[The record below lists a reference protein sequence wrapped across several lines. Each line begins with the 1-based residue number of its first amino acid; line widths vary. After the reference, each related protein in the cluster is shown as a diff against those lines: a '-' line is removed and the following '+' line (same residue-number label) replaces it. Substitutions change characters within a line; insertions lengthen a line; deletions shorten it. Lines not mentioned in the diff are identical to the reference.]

1 MTSVYTT
8 DVYETHNHPF
18 KAPLAGVFFKGLRKH
33 SSHAAHIYLPHVP
46 ERNREV
52 DQMFPVSSPI
62 LESKLLLMSLKYMVY
77 PKQNAAKKEATE
89 RESIF
94 FFLLLHFKQK
104 CLIFGS
110 HG

>member
-89 RESIF
+89 REH
-94 FFLLLHFKQK
+94 FLLPPPPL
-104 CLIFGS
+104 
-110 HG
+110 

>member
-18 KAPLAGVFFKGLRKH
+18 KARLVCVFSGLWET
-33 SSHAAHIYLPHVP
+33 HIYLPSVP

-62 LESKLLLMSLKYMVY
+62 LESKLLLMFLKYVAY
-77 PKQNAAKKEATE
+77 PEQNAAKKEATE
-89 RESIF
+89 REHF
-94 FFLLLHFKQK
+94 PPAPLL
-104 CLIFGS
+104 
-110 HG
+110 